1 MAPAPKAPGERVR
14 RNRDQPTWRTLPP
27 APAFRKPTA
36 PTRWSK
42 KTKDWWKLIWRSPM
56 ATQWI
61 ESDVPELEYLGDL
74 MELEKKRAEHYGEIR
89 QLKDRFGL
97 NPKARRSL
105 MWHVPSADEGSQ
117 EDITAPLAANV
128 RRLRAVDS
136 KAG

>member
-14 RNRDQPTWRTLPP
+14 RNTDQPKWRTLPP
-27 APAFRKPTA
+27 ATTFRKPPA

-74 MELEKKRAEHYGEIR
+74 MELEKKSAEHYAEIR

-97 NPKARRSL
+97 NPKARRAL
-105 MWHVPSADEGSQ
+105 MWHVPIGDERESL
-117 EDITAPLAANV
+117 EEAVRPSNV
-128 RRLRAVDS
+128 RRLRAV
-136 KAG
+136 